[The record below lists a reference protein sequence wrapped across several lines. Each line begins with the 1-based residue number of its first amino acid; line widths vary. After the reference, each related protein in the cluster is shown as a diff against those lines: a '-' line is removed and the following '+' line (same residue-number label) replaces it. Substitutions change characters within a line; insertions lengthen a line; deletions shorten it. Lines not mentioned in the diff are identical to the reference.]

1 MTSERDGGLLS
12 PAELAVNPRVLSR
25 LLRVLGE
32 RRFAVADITALVRC
46 DPSLTLQ
53 VLSATS
59 GRDALEGIF
68 SLQACVDDVGS
79 EVLEAL
85 VVRQAV
91 RGLADRPDVGPHG
104 ALHEIWRRSLL
115 CATTAEALAE
125 RAGQPADAAYVAGL
139 LHAIGKLALLG
150 QRTDYAA
157 TLAAARSELEL
168 LGMERGAPYRPHDVV
183 GAALVT
189 GCAQPVFLADAVGLQ
204 RERVEL
210 LIDAPFLVRVV
221 AVASRLLDEGPTQPV
236 CSDGTLL
243 LGLHERAVARALDDA
258 QEAAPGNPG
267 GVDLARRIAPE
278 WPEPGEAAA
287 PAPAAAPKDG
297 GWGDVTRSLG
307 QSGLRAALRQALVT
321 AQGQGEALRRTR
333 NLSGLLLGLDRQVV
347 FLASAEDRA
356 LKGVPLEQDPPQLQ
370 ELFVPLA
377 TSRSLLATAARE
389 RRPVHAF
396 GSALEEGGAA
406 VDRVVARL
414 LGSQGLLCIPLSSG
428 SGISG
433 VVAAALDAPWDE
445 RRAEE
450 ESTLSVLSMAAA
462 DAVAQAVQRQ
472 REEERTRAE
481 LTAQFRAMGKR
492 VVHEAGN
499 PLAIV
504 KNYLRVLATKA
515 GESGQFREE
524 LAILNEELDRIARI
538 VQRMGDPFVAEADGA
553 GALDLNALVR
563 EVVTLCNETL
573 FAGRGIEVQQQLDPA
588 LPLLRSEPGA
598 VKQVVLNLM
607 TNAAEAMPQGGRLM
621 LLTSDSV
628 NLDGELFVL
637 LQVTDTGPGVAP
649 EVLQRMFQSGVS
661 TKGDGH
667 EGIGLAVS
675 ESIVRRLGGRIL
687 CRSSAG
693 RGTIFGVLLP
703 RRPVQNDAEAS
714 S

>member
-1 MTSERDGGLLS
+1 
-12 PAELAVNPRVLSR
+12 
-25 LLRVLGE
+25 
-32 RRFAVADITALVRC
+32 
-46 DPSLTLQ
+46 
-53 VLSATS
+53 
-59 GRDALEGIF
+59 
-68 SLQACVDDVGS
+68 
-79 EVLEAL
+79 
-85 VVRQAV
+85 
-91 RGLADRPDVGPHG
+91 
-104 ALHEIWRRSLL
+104 
-115 CATTAEALAE
+115 
-125 RAGQPADAAYVAGL
+125 
-139 LHAIGKLALLG
+139 
-150 QRTDYAA
+150 
-157 TLAAARSELEL
+157 
-168 LGMERGAPYRPHDVV
+168 
-183 GAALVT
+183 
-189 GCAQPVFLADAVGLQ
+189 
-204 RERVEL
+204 
-210 LIDAPFLVRVV
+210 
-221 AVASRLLDEGPTQPV
+221 
-236 CSDGTLL
+236 
-243 LGLHERAVARALDDA
+243 
-258 QEAAPGNPG
+258 
-267 GVDLARRIAPE
+267 
-278 WPEPGEAAA
+278 
-287 PAPAAAPKDG
+287 
-297 GWGDVTRSLG
+297 
-307 QSGLRAALRQALVT
+307 
-321 AQGQGEALRRTR
+321 
-333 NLSGLLLGLDRQVV
+333 
-347 FLASAEDRA
+347 
-356 LKGVPLEQDPPQLQ
+356 
-370 ELFVPLA
+370 
-377 TSRSLLATAARE
+377 
-389 RRPVHAF
+389 
-396 GSALEEGGAA
+396 
-406 VDRVVARL
+406 
-414 LGSQGLLCIPLSSG
+414 
-428 SGISG
+428 
-433 VVAAALDAPWDE
+433 
-445 RRAEE
+445 
-450 ESTLSVLSMAAA
+450 
-462 DAVAQAVQRQ
+462 
-472 REEERTRAE
+472 
-481 LTAQFRAMGKR
+481 MGKR

-703 RRPVQNDAEAS
+703 RRPVQNDAGAS